1 MLPLTLLAHGSIRL
15 EEKNAC
21 RVDAGEIGAARGHD
35 GVEVSLGVLDD
46 SRPSFA
52 GARSL
57 SGVPFH
63 DEDVPAG
70 QLERLR
76 VDTCKAELE
85 HTSGRISQE
94 LENPRRRG
102 SGEGGRKR
110 VHRYARYMN
119 AKHTGKFLGIPYDW
133 RRPTVARYKS
143 RWWNTRDR
151 RIVMPRAFGWGYDFN
166 LAEIA
171 RRLHLRG

>member
-21 RVDAGEIGAARGHD
+21 CVDAAEIGAARCYD
-35 GVEVSLGVLDD
+35 GVEVSIRVLDYPC
-46 SRPSFA
+46 SSLA
-52 GARSL
+52 GARCL
-57 SGVPFH
+57 RGIH
-63 DEDVPAG
+63 LCDDHVPAG
-70 QLERLR
+70 ELERLR
-76 VDTCKAELE
+76 VDACKAELE
-85 HTSGRISQE
+85 HAPGRISQK
-94 LENPRRRG
+94 LEDPRRRSG
-102 SGEGGRKR
+102 GEGGRKP

-119 AKHTGKFLGIPYDW
+119 SRLTGKFLGVPYDW

-143 RWWNTRDR
+143 RWWNTKDR

-166 LAEIA
+166 LAEVA

>member
-1 MLPLTLLAHGSIRL
+1 
-15 EEKNAC
+15 
-21 RVDAGEIGAARGHD
+21 
-35 GVEVSLGVLDD
+35 
-46 SRPSFA
+46 
-52 GARSL
+52 
-57 SGVPFH
+57 
-63 DEDVPAG
+63 
-70 QLERLR
+70 
-76 VDTCKAELE
+76 
-85 HTSGRISQE
+85 
-94 LENPRRRG
+94 
-102 SGEGGRKR
+102 
-110 VHRYARYMN
+110 MN